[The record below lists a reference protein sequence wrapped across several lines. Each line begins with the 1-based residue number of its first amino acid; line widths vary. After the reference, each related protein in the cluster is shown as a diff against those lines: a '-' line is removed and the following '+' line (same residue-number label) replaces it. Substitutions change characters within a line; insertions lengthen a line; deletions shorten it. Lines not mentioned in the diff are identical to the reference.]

1 MKWEVSLE
9 VGSRAHSINSY
20 LKMQISTCF
29 GEIWNGCY
37 LFVRAKK
44 TFQMNLNYVG
54 IQYHL
59 VIATNF
65 SPHSLHTNNPNI
77 NTMSQSSSLDAEFAE
92 KIAKAKAA
100 AKAAI

>member
-1 MKWEVSLE
+1 
-9 VGSRAHSINSY
+9 
-20 LKMQISTCF
+20 
-29 GEIWNGCY
+29 
-37 LFVRAKK
+37 
-44 TFQMNLNYVG
+44 MNLNYVG

-65 SPHSLHTNNPNI
+65 SPQHSLHTNNPNI